1 MPPKSSKSATEAAKA
16 SDTRHSVDDALP
28 EPKYKVINIL
38 IENYQNIKP
47 FFPVAEV
54 LTTINHDDKIIG
66 NTTALPILDDDL
78 IPVNQTFSLTINV
91 NNPKELDALVSVPL
105 IFIVTQNQGTID
117 SSLYSQIQ
125 LTKPLQNIP
134 LTKSF
139 DSVISIYEAF
149 TGRKTEISEE
159 AKNKRNK
166 RNKSAKGSEKSK
178 AEKKSRKSQN
188 ESKTNSERSST
199 LKSKSSSLVKSDKPK
214 SAANYDLTSFGI
226 CCMDLLPVFYKPSK
240 FSQTLYIKPTVQYTD
255 NKMLSFKAHP
265 TIEVTIFIEEDLDLE
280 NSTFLN
286 FTLETIYNVP
296 ALMSEEMDYWA
307 CIMLPML
314 NGRKSPLLFTNPA
327 TVSTNQQPISKL
339 WPGTTRAYN
348 DANATV
354 YTTPEDHNDLISRF
368 DTNYESYITEES
380 PRLEFVMI
388 KRHLMFRDALTELI
402 NHIHV
407 HKKVV
412 LEIYVAPKDKTKK
425 KSPNLF
431 GKSLE
436 FSRKIRKSADSL
448 HLMAILDVAALTYP
462 GVQQVRLAA
471 PITTFTPEEA
481 ANGGLDDSFFFP
493 YSKRDSKEP
502 KDREPRE
509 NLPKK
514 DNKSVKSSKSSKA
527 KSKEGHYMK
536 DLLPPK
542 PAPPPEPEPSV
553 QVYNEAGKPCFV
565 VVTFEMSNPLV
576 QAKKVEDVQEDLS
589 MLIKEKQKN
598 SDLHPTSMLS
608 KCMSY
613 DYYNELL
620 NAMIFDLNDKF
631 LTFSN
636 ENCMKPAECLTRKES
651 SQKIAGRFVEFLK
664 HEGIYESYVHS
675 ITKATSLMISKDF
688 QRVNGKDI
696 KEHQQFIG
704 NVFVF
709 LISKM
714 NKTVNHL
721 ICHEMEP
728 VTTYKKID
736 NFFFYAKEAM
746 DTNREEIAEKY
757 FLEVSKTA
765 LMLMLKECLLNLIV
779 LAALLSNKGHKE
791 DAETC
796 FLNVVTDNPE
806 WCEGW
811 AIFYL
816 FYQKTENYGGMDN
829 TLRMAKK
836 YSDLSAPLDYFSEYE
851 DLVWTSEICPKTV
864 FFRTA
869 MLLLKLRL
877 YSWTELALA
886 QEINTHPGFTHYLL
900 SALCYYKRLYRHA
913 LDHLEETMKYYGPN
927 YAASSLAGHCFLGL
941 DRKGEAEKQY
951 YYALESY
958 NRPVYLHLV
967 TVNLAQV
974 LIDKGADQEARNL
987 MLLACKYNPSPYTWY
1002 MAGKLYYEQKDF
1014 LSAEECFSEANAMD
1028 NTYAEIW
1035 GYLALVNFKLQRQH
1049 EADQCLNH
1057 AIKNKLSDEDL
1068 LELIKDECSL
1078 YNHMCSI

>member
-1 MPPKSSKSATEAAKA
+1 MPPKSSKSATEAAK
-16 SDTRHSVDDALP
+16 SPDTRHFSDEFLP
-28 EPKYKVINIL
+28 EPKYKVINIH
-38 IENYQNIKP
+38 IENYKNIKP

-66 NTTALPILDDDL
+66 NTTSLPVLDDDL
-78 IPVNQTFSLTINV
+78 IPVNQKFSLTINV
-91 NNPKELDALVSVPL
+91 NNPKELDALVSIPL
-105 IFIVTQNQGTID
+105 IFIVSQVQGTID

-159 AKNKRNK
+159 ARNSKNK

-178 AEKKSRKSQN
+178 VEKNSKKSQN
-188 ESKTNSERSST
+188 ESKTSSEKSST
-199 LKSKSSSLVKSDKPK
+199 TKSKSSSQVKLDKTK
-214 SAANYDLTSFGI
+214 SGVNYDPTQFGI
-226 CCMDLLPVFYKPSK
+226 CCLDLLPLFYGPSK
-240 FSQTLYIKPTVQYTD
+240 FTQMLWIKPTVQYND

-265 TIEVTIFIEEDLDLE
+265 TIVVTISMEEDLDLHD
-280 NSTFLN
+280 STFLN
-286 FTLETIYNVP
+286 FTLETIYNIP
-296 ALMSEEMDYWA
+296 ALMSPEMDFWA

-327 TVSTNQQPISKL
+327 TVSTTQEPISKL
-339 WPGTTRAYN
+339 WPGTTRGYN

-354 YTTPEDHNDLISRF
+354 YTTPEDHKDLISRF

-380 PRLEFVMI
+380 PRLQFVMI
-388 KRHLMFRDALTELI
+388 KRHLMFRDAVTELI
-402 NHIHV
+402 NHIQV
-407 HKKVV
+407 FKKVV
-412 LEIYVAPKDKTKK
+412 LEIYVAPKEKTKK
-425 KSPNLF
+425 ESSNLLS
-431 GKSLE
+431 KSLE
-436 FSRKIRKSADSL
+436 FVRKIRKGGDSL
-448 HLMAILDVAALTYP
+448 HLMAILDVATLTYP

-471 PITTFTPEEA
+471 PLTTFSPEEA
-481 ANGGLDDSFFFP
+481 AKYGGLDDSFFFP

-502 KDREPRE
+502 KDKEPRE

-527 KSKEGHYMK
+527 KAKEGHHMK

-542 PAPPPEPEPSV
+542 PAPAAEPESSM

-576 QAKKVEDVQEDLS
+576 PAKKVEDVKEDLS
-589 MLIKEKQKN
+589 MLLKEKTKN
-598 SDLHPTSMLS
+598 ANLHPTSMLS
-608 KCMSY
+608 KCMSF

-620 NAMIFDLNDKF
+620 NAMILDLNDKF
-631 LTFSN
+631 LTFTN
-636 ENCMKPAECLTRKES
+636 ENPVESLSRKES
-651 SQKIAGRFVEFLK
+651 SQKIAGRFVDFLK

-675 ITKATSLMISKDF
+675 ITKATSLMISKNF
-688 QRVNGKDI
+688 QRVDGKDI
-696 KEHQQFIG
+696 KEYQKFIG

-714 NKTVNHL
+714 NKTVNEL
-721 ICHEMEP
+721 VCHELKP

-746 DTNREEIAEKY
+746 DTNRKEIAEKY
-757 FLEVSKTA
+757 FLERICNDPQSA
-765 LMLMLKECLLNLIV
+765 DYWFDYGIYLLERKEDDKSYECMKESLLQKQEHKYSLIV

-796 FLNVVTDNPE
+796 FLNIVTENSE

-836 YSDLSAPLDYFSEYE
+836 YSDVSVPLDYFSEYE

-877 YSWTELALA
+877 FS
-886 QEINTHPGFTHYLL
+886 
-900 SALCYYKRLYRHA
+900 
-913 LDHLEETMKYYGPN
+913 N
-927 YAASSLAGHCFLGL
+927 YAVSSLAGHCFLALG
-941 DRKGEAEKQY
+941 RKEEAEKQY
-951 YYALESY
+951 YYALESF

-974 LIDKGADQEARNL
+974 LIDKGADQKARNL

-1002 MAGKLYYEQKDF
+1002 IAGKLYYEQKDF

-1057 AIKNKLSDEDL
+1057 AIKNKLSDEDI
-1068 LELIKDECSL
+1068 LEVIKDEYSL
-1078 YNHMCSI
+1078 HNHMYSI